1 MIEGIKARFSLLGP
15 QMSPGLPGFSA
26 DSPLTGTFFFSPQ
39 VLVMIQ
45 ELREWRDMGKPRAS
59 GMYIL
64 TWDGFSLW
72 TLILNK
78 DHYDF
83 AAIVW
88 ELCSPS
94 AFLMLDNLVKG
105 TTLIPSLPFVLVCW
119 DWHEEVPQSRCLHPK
134 KTLILPSK
142 CLRPVLSRI

>member
-1 MIEGIKARFSLLGP
+1 
-15 QMSPGLPGFSA
+15 
-26 DSPLTGTFFFSPQ
+26 
-39 VLVMIQ
+39 MIQ

-64 TWDGFSLW
+64 MWDGFSLW

-88 ELCSPS
+88 EFCSPS

-119 DWHEEVPQSRCLHPK
+119 GWHEEVPQSRCLHPK
-134 KTLILPSK
+134 KTLILRSK